1 MLNPSAESGG
11 LAQREKSAIQIRR
24 RRFLQPRLAPV
35 SFVAGLLAAS
45 AVAQADSPAE
55 ELLKDRFTVD
65 LGTYVVASNL
75 NGSLSG
81 TANTSDQNI
90 NFDKQFGTNADQT
103 RWRVDLLWRI
113 TQRQHL
119 RFMYFDNDI
128 RRTRTID
135 QDLPWGDYTFVAG
148 GEVTAEQK
156 FRVYELA
163 YEYAFLRGDNYEI
176 VVSGGIHYDDLTLKL
191 SGDASLTVDTPT
203 GPVMQATTFTTKQS
217 SVPAPLPLLGLRGD
231 WAVSDHVYLDASAQ
245 VFKLSNDGIDGN
257 WSDLRAGAT
266 WMFNHHIGIG
276 VGYDRFATHVNVN
289 KGSFDGRLNVGY
301 QGGLIYVRGGF

>member
-1 MLNPSAESGG
+1 
-11 LAQREKSAIQIRR
+11 
-24 RRFLQPRLAPV
+24 V
-35 SFVAGLLAAS
+35 SFVAGLLVAT

-65 LGTYVVASNL
+65 LGTFVVASNL
-75 NGSLSG
+75 NGSLRG
-81 TANTSDQNI
+81 TANTSDQNV

-103 RWRVDLLWRI
+103 RWRVDVLWRI
-113 TQRQHL
+113 TERQHL

-135 QDLPWGDYTFVAG
+135 QNLEWGDYTFVAG
-148 GEVTAEQK
+148 AQVTAEQK

-163 YEYAFLRGDNYEI
+163 YEYAFLRGDSYEI

-203 GPVMQATTFTTKQS
+203 GPVMQPTTFTTKQS

-231 WAVSDHVYLDASAQ
+231 WAASDHVYLDASAQ
-245 VFKLSNDGIDGN
+245 VFKLSYDGIDGN
-257 WSDLRAGAT
+257 WSDLRAGVT
-266 WMFNHHIGIG
+266 WMFNHHFGVG
-276 VGYDRFATHVNVN
+276 VGYDRFAAHVDVN
-289 KGSFDGRLNVGY
+289 KGSFNGRLNVGY

>member
-1 MLNPSAESGG
+1 
-11 LAQREKSAIQIRR
+11 
-24 RRFLQPRLAPV
+24 V
-35 SFVAGLLAAS
+35 SFVAGLLVAT

-65 LGTYVVASNL
+65 LGTFVVASNL
-75 NGSLSG
+75 NGSLRG
-81 TANTSDQNI
+81 TANTSDQNV

-103 RWRVDLLWRI
+103 RWRVDVLWRI
-113 TQRQHL
+113 TARQHL

-135 QDLPWGDYTFVAG
+135 QDLAWGDYTFVAG
-148 GEVTAEQK
+148 AQVTAEQK

-176 VVSGGIHYDDLTLKL
+176 VVSGGIHYDDLTLTL

-203 GPVMQATTFTTKQS
+203 GPVKQPINFTTKQS
-217 SVPAPLPLLGLRGD
+217 TVPAPLPLLGLRGD

-245 VFKLSNDGIDGN
+245 VFKLSYDGIDGN
-257 WSDLRAGAT
+257 WSDLRAGVT
-266 WMFNHHIGIG
+266 WMFNHHFGIG
-276 VGYDRFATHVNVN
+276 VGYDRFATHVDVN
-289 KGSFDGRLNVGY
+289 KGSFNGRLNVGY

>member
-1 MLNPSAESGG
+1 MLSPIAEVGG
-11 LAQREKSAIQIRR
+11 LAQRVKSAIQIRR
-24 RRFLQPRLAPV
+24 RRLVQPRLAPV

-55 ELLKDRFTVD
+55 ELLRDRFTVD

-75 NGSLSG
+75 NGSLRG
-81 TANTSDQNI
+81 TANTSDQNL

-103 RWRVDLLWRI
+103 RWRIDVLWRI

-135 QDLPWGDYTFVAG
+135 QDLAWGDYTFIAG
-148 GEVTAEQK
+148 GQVTAEQK

-163 YEYAFLRGDNYEI
+163 YEYAFLRGDNYE
-176 VVSGGIHYDDLTLKL
+176 VAASGGVHYDDLTLTL

-203 GPVMQATTFTTKQS
+203 GPVMQPTTFATKQS
-217 SVPAPLPLLGLRGD
+217 SVPAPLPVLGLRGD
-231 WAVSDHVYLDASAQ
+231 WAASDNVYFDASAQ
-245 VFKLSNDGIDGN
+245 VFKLNYKGIDGN
-257 WSDLRAGAT
+257 WSDLRAGVT
-266 WMFNHHIGIG
+266 WMFNHHFGIGI
-276 VGYDRFATHVNVN
+276 GYDRFATHVDVN
-289 KGSFDGRLNVGY
+289 KGSFNGRLNVGY
-301 QGGLIYVRGGF
+301 QGGLVYVRGGF